1 MNVFSFIDL
10 LRMIYGINLPD
21 IYKIQKKGLLAVKIS
36 QHFALRV
43 DFLDPSVCN
52 HLSKLFRNNSI
63 IPAENLDILINSYV
77 SQDWLNN
84 FAEFDKIPFASASI
98 GQVHNAK
105 NRDGK
110 DVVVKIIKKNYNEDF
125 LKDINR
131 LEIFLKIILFFYPKL
146 NKVFDPLGVLNYIK
160 DYTLEELDLS
170 NEIKG
175 GHTLQDIFEKNKDK
189 YDFGKFKFASFFS
202 DISNKNILVSEK
214 IEGKTFDELLT
225 TNELGYDTLLNLFK
239 IHGFYLFATGTFH
252 GDIHPGNIILDEEGY
267 IYFIDT
273 GAISIVGDR
282 LRLGLFHF
290 FEALCM
296 YDYEL
301 CCSRLME
308 MSLKALPDNKIRNF
322 KKDFYSLYHDF
333 RGKTVSE
340 ISLTKKMM
348 QTIKL
353 AVNNGMVFEKGMF
366 GIIKSLMY
374 LDGMVIRCNS
384 KALLIEDMKGSIKN
398 FSEFL
403 SSQRNSLY

>member
-10 LRMIYGINLPD
+10 LRMIYGKNLPD
-21 IYKIQKKGLLAVKIS
+21 LTKIQKKGLLAVKIS

-63 IPAENLDILINSYV
+63 IPAESLEILINSYV
-77 SQDWLNN
+77 NQGWLNN
-84 FAEFDKIPFASASI
+84 FLEFDKTPFASASI

-105 NRDGK
+105 SIEGK
-110 DVVVKIIKKNYNEDF
+110 DVVVKIIKKNYNSDF
-125 LKDINR
+125 LKDIKK

-146 NKVFDPLGVLNYIK
+146 NKVFDPLGVLNYIR
-160 DYTLEELDLS
+160 DYTLEELNLS

-175 GHTLQDIFEKNKDK
+175 GQILQDIFEINKEK

-202 DISNKNILVSEK
+202 NISNNNILVSEK

-225 TNELGYDTLLNLFK
+225 TNELGYDILLNLFK

-252 GDIHPGNIILDEEGY
+252 GDIHPGNIILDKKGY

-273 GAISIVGDR
+273 GAISMVGER
-282 LRLGLFHF
+282 LRMGLFHF
-290 FEALCM
+290 FEALCE
-296 YDYEL
+296 YDYDG
-301 CCSRLME
+301 CCTRLLE
-308 MSLKALPDNKIRNF
+308 MSLHALPENKINSF
-322 KKDFYSLYHDF
+322 KKDFLFLYHDF
-333 RGKTVSE
+333 KGKTVTE
-340 ISLTKKMM
+340 ISLTRIMM

-353 AVNNGMVFEKGMF
+353 AVNHGMVFEKGMF

-374 LDGMVIRCNS
+374 LDGMVIRCNPN
-384 KALLIEDMKGSIKN
+384 ALLIEDMKGSIKN

-403 SSQRNSLY
+403 SNQKDS